1 MNRMMTVL
9 LVDDEVTAN
18 HRLAEMLTAFPN
30 IQVMGA
36 ATSVAEAL
44 RIIQKK
50 MPDVV
55 FLDMEM
61 PEGLGLTIVP
71 HLGPTTRV
79 VFVTGH
85 QKYALKAFE
94 VGATD
99 YLLKPVSEE
108 RLQLTIERFLPTQR
122 ATKAD
127 SSILLISDHNLN
139 GKILI
144 PFNGR
149 EEWIPITEIFWIE
162 AEQNYTRIQTLNHQQ
177 IMIKRLLI
185 DWENDLP
192 VQHFHRLGR
201 SLIIQT
207 DKIRATEWQ
216 SRDRKLLFFTGTET
230 PLIIGRTVAQRLKEL
245 LENLVDG
252 YEPKP

>member
-1 MNRMMTVL
+1 MTVL
-9 LVDDEVTAN
+9 LVDDEIAAN
-18 HRLAEMLTAFPN
+18 HRLTEMLAAFPG
-30 IQVMGA
+30 IQVIA
-36 ATSVAEAL
+36 AVTSVAEAL

-50 MPDVV
+50 MPDVI

-71 HLGPTTRV
+71 HLGPTTRT

-85 QKYALKAFE
+85 QMYTLKAFE
-94 VGATD
+94 VGAND

-108 RLQLTIERFLPTQR
+108 RLQLTIERLLAAPRVTEGESSSLP
-122 ATKAD
+122 A
-127 SSILLISDHNLN
+127 SDHSLN
-139 GKILI
+139 SKISI
-144 PFNGR
+144 PFDRR
-149 EEWIPITEIFWIE
+149 EMWIPVAEIFWIE

-185 DWENDLP
+185 DWEKELP

-245 LENLVDG
+245 LET
-252 YEPKP
+252 